1 MVHSAKNIL
10 ESQGLC
16 ITRKSEAATMG
27 SLGTRHGAKAK
38 RTVEAFQSAFYNRDG
53 RKARCAKGVL
63 KGTVQDV
70 GRQFWTTD
78 WDSIYVANSKCNND
92 NVTAGE

>member
-63 KGTVQDV
+63 KGTCS
-70 GRQFWTTD
+70 RCRP
-78 WDSIYVANSKCNND
+78 SILDYRLGFHIRS
-92 NVTAGE
+92 